1 MAAFDTPWLSHMA
14 TPKPARGG
22 DDASSMADDNPQ
34 NSAPSG
40 APPTF
45 ASFSPV
51 TLSASVPSR
60 SSRRSTILVHQKSPL
75 LLATPP
81 QITRALA
88 YSHSFLLPM
97 NKAVGLLSWTTGD
110 PWESFLLVCAW
121 WAIVLYGDVVIR
133 SAGPLVL
140 VLGLILAMYSRR
152 YSPLSSSGWMDD
164 RDPEPTR
171 NQKGHARS
179 GSEITHT
186 RHQKTLDEIVETLKE
201 FTGRCNVLLGPALEL
216 TDFLSTQRT
225 PTSATTRPALTALFV
240 RILFCTPFWWAL
252 TLPPWRIITTRR
264 VVLLLGTLVLTWH
277 ARVAKVARTILWRS
291 ATVRKTVALVTGL
304 RFEKPDRKLTPQP
317 DSDVV
322 TASADGPVPKIDRQT
337 SELTK
342 ALRQRSHKHGNN
354 ATGRDAGVKFTF
366 ILYENQR
373 RWVGLG
379 WTQSLFA
386 YERAAWTDE
395 HNNSVPAKDVFE
407 LPDVE
412 DGSKMRW
419 RWVAGS
425 RWRVDGVTDD
435 VAEETDFDGEAGKN
449 GWIYYD
455 NKWQAGRRG
464 EDGWGKWTRR
474 RKWYRDAELVEISE
488 EELAAAAAAATTAAS
503 QPTTHVY
510 STLSEK
516 MVSPTQSTHNLPP
529 FSEDG
534 ASEQAPASLSSSGGG
549 RSFFRK
555 PLRRRGTGQSS
566 TSVAT
571 STTAVEGAPERK
583 KGRRESEVMSG
594 DEAGVDDVGRRV
606 NLALQGQ
613 GGPGWG
619 IGDEARMSLE

>member
-1 MAAFDTPWLSHMA
+1 MA

-22 DDASSMADDNPQ
+22 DDASSVADDNLQ

-110 PWESFLLVCAW
+110 PWESFLLVCAC
-121 WAIVLYGDVVIR
+121 
-133 SAGPLVL
+133 
-140 VLGLILAMYSRR
+140 
-152 YSPLSSSGWMDD
+152 GWMDD

-186 RHQKTLDEIVETLKE
+186 RPPEDA
-201 FTGRCNVLLGPALEL
+201 GRDLRDRP
-216 TDFLSTQRT
+216 
-225 PTSATTRPALTALFV
+225 PTTRPALTALFV
-240 RILFCTPFWWAL
+240 RNLFCTPFWWAL

-317 DSDVV
+317 DSDIV

-419 RWVAGS
+419 RWVVGS

-435 VAEETDFDGEAGKN
+435 AAEETDFDGEAGKN

-566 TSVAT
+566 T
-571 STTAVEGAPERK
+571 R
-583 KGRRESEVMSG
+583 
-594 DEAGVDDVGRRV
+594 
-606 NLALQGQ
+606 
-613 GGPGWG
+613 
-619 IGDEARMSLE
+619 

>member
-1 MAAFDTPWLSHMA
+1 MA

-322 TASADGPVPKIDRQT
+322 TASADGPVPKVDRQT

-455 NKWQAGRRG
+455 NKVRIRG
-464 EDGWGKWTRR
+464 QR
-474 RKWYRDAELVEISE
+474 I
-488 EELAAAAAAATTAAS
+488 
-503 QPTTHVY
+503 
-510 STLSEK
+510 
-516 MVSPTQSTHNLPP
+516 
-529 FSEDG
+529 
-534 ASEQAPASLSSSGGG
+534 
-549 RSFFRK
+549 
-555 PLRRRGTGQSS
+555 GT
-566 TSVAT
+566 
-571 STTAVEGAPERK
+571 
-583 KGRRESEVMSG
+583 
-594 DEAGVDDVGRRV
+594 
-606 NLALQGQ
+606 
-613 GGPGWG
+613 
-619 IGDEARMSLE
+619 